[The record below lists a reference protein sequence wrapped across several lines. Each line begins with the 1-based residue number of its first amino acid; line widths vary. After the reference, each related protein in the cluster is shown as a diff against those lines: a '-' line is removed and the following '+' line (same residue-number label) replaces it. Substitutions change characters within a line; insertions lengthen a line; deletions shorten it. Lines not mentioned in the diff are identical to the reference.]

1 MEDPGT
7 VTTKERPFID
17 AARQVRHLK
26 ERGVRFELTDER
38 EAERFLRESNFFF
51 KVKAFAK
58 CFSRYT
64 SPDSER
70 FGSYINLDFAYLA
83 ELTKLDHHLRES
95 VLSLTLDI
103 EHYMKVDLN
112 RMVMDAGD
120 DPYEL
125 MASFFDSERE
135 RKVRVLEK
143 RVDLC
148 SVRSN
153 APMVMDLSGD
163 LAAPDAKSVI
173 SALASLLHLASD
185 SLGGIDPDH
194 TERSLAGLG
203 GSSYTRG
210 IVEKY
215 GDTEHM
221 AAWNYL
227 ELASFGG
234 IISLYKYYVFERR
247 TMKDEEA
254 VKRLLFPTKALRNA
268 AAHNGN
274 MLSTLGS
281 KLKKPVGSISKM
293 AIEELGI
300 DCELVSL
307 SKRAPI
313 VHDFTALALC
323 YMHLVKSEGAR
334 GDAAEK
340 LRALRRRFTAHR
352 DYFSKQGELKN
363 GLAMLSEVMDRA
375 AGRLSRP

>member
-1 MEDPGT
+1 MGDPGT
-7 VTTKERPFID
+7 VTTKERPLID
-17 AARQVRHLK
+17 AAQQIRHLK

-38 EAERFLRESNFFF
+38 EAERFLREINFFF

-64 SPDSER
+64 NPDSER

-112 RMVMDAGD
+112 RMVMDARD

-125 MASFFDSERE
+125 MGSFFDSERE
-135 RKVRVLEK
+135 RKARVLEK
-143 RVDLC
+143 RVDLY
-148 SVRSN
+148 SVRSK
-153 APMVMDLSGD
+153 APAARVLSEDLTPS
-163 LAAPDAKSVI
+163 DARAVI

-210 IVEKY
+210 LVEKY
-215 GDTEHM
+215 GDPEHM
-221 AAWNYL
+221 AVWNYL

-254 VKRLLFPTKALRNA
+254 VKGLLFPTKALRNA

-293 AIEELGI
+293 AVEELEI
-300 DCELVSL
+300 DRELASL
-307 SKRAPI
+307 TKRAPI

-334 GDAAEK
+334 KDAAEK
-340 LRALRRRFTAHR
+340 LLALRRRFMAHI

-363 GLAMLSEVMDRA
+363 GLTMLSEVMDRA
-375 AGRLSRP
+375 AGRLSCP

>member
-7 VTTKERPFID
+7 ATTKERPLID
-17 AARQVRHLK
+17 AAQQVRHLK
-26 ERGVRFELTDER
+26 GRGVRFELTDER
-38 EAERFLRESNFFF
+38 DAERFLRESNFFF

-64 SPDSER
+64 NPDSER

-83 ELTKLDHHLRES
+83 ELTRLDHHLRET

-125 MASFFDSERE
+125 MASFFESEYE
-135 RKVRVLEK
+135 RKIKVLEK
-143 RVDLC
+143 RVDLD
-148 SVRSN
+148 SARSKASAIRALSEVLTSSDVRT
-153 APMVMDLSGD
+153 
-163 LAAPDAKSVI
+163 VI
-173 SALASLLHLASD
+173 SALAGLLHLASD
-185 SLGGIDPDH
+185 SLDGIDPDH
-194 TERSLAGLG
+194 TERSLAGLD

-210 IVEKY
+210 LVEKY
-215 GDTEHM
+215 GDPEHM
-221 AAWNYL
+221 AVWNYL

-254 VKRLLFPTKALRNA
+254 VKGLLFPTKALRNA

-300 DCELVSL
+300 DRELVSL
-307 SKRAPI
+307 TKRAPI

-323 YMHLVKSEGAR
+323 YMHLVKSEDAR
-334 GDAAEK
+334 GDAAER
-340 LRALRRRFTAHR
+340 LLALRRRFMAHR
-352 DYFSKQGELKN
+352 GYFSKQGELKN
-363 GLAMLSEVMDRA
+363 GLAMLGEVMDRA
-375 AGRLSRP
+375 AGGLSRP

>member
-7 VTTKERPFID
+7 ATTKERPLID
-17 AARQVRHLK
+17 AAQQVRHLK
-26 ERGVRFELTDER
+26 DRGVRFELTDER

-64 SPDSER
+64 NPDSER

-112 RMVMDAGD
+112 RMVMDARD

-125 MASFFDSERE
+125 MGSFFDSERE
-135 RKVRVLEK
+135 RKARVLEK
-143 RVDLC
+143 RVDLY
-148 SVRSN
+148 SVRSK
-153 APMVMDLSGD
+153 APAARVLSEDLTPS
-163 LAAPDAKSVI
+163 DARAVI

-210 IVEKY
+210 LVEKY
-215 GDTEHM
+215 GDPEHM
-221 AAWNYL
+221 AVWNYL

-254 VKRLLFPTKALRNA
+254 VKGLLFPTKALRNA

-281 KLKKPVGSISKM
+281 KLKKPVGSILKM
-293 AIEELGI
+293 AVEELEI
-300 DCELVSL
+300 DRELASL
-307 SKRAPI
+307 TKRAPI

-334 GDAAEK
+334 KDAAEK
-340 LRALRRRFTAHR
+340 LLALRRRFMAHI

-363 GLAMLSEVMDRA
+363 GLTMLSEVMDRA
-375 AGRLSRP
+375 AGRLSLP

>member
-7 VTTKERPFID
+7 ATTKERPLID
-17 AARQVRHLK
+17 AAQQVRHLK
-26 ERGVRFELTDER
+26 GRGVRFELTDER
-38 EAERFLRESNFFF
+38 NAERFLRENNFFF

-64 SPDSER
+64 NPDSER

-83 ELTKLDHHLRES
+83 ELTRLDHHLRES

-120 DPYEL
+120 DPYGL
-125 MASFFDSERE
+125 MASFFASEYE
-135 RKVRVLEK
+135 RKIKVLEK
-143 RVDLC
+143 RVDLD
-148 SVRSN
+148 SARSKASAIRALSEVLTSSDVRT
-153 APMVMDLSGD
+153 
-163 LAAPDAKSVI
+163 VI
-173 SALASLLHLASD
+173 SALAGLLHLVSD
-185 SLGGIDPDH
+185 SLDGIDPDH

-210 IVEKY
+210 LVEKY
-215 GDTEHM
+215 GDPEHM
-221 AAWNYL
+221 AVWNYL

-254 VKRLLFPTKALRNA
+254 VKGLLFPTKALRNA

-293 AIEELGI
+293 ANEELGI
-300 DCELVSL
+300 DRELVSL
-307 SKRAPI
+307 TKRAPI

-323 YMHLVKSEGAR
+323 YMHLVKSKGAR
-334 GDAAEK
+334 KDAAEK
-340 LRALRRRFTAHR
+340 LLALRRRFMAHR
-352 DYFSKQGELKN
+352 GYFSKQGELKN

-375 AGRLSRP
+375 AGGLSRP

>member
-1 MEDPGT
+1 MGDPGT
-7 VTTKERPFID
+7 VTTKEQPLID
-17 AARQVRHLK
+17 AAQQIRHLK

-64 SPDSER
+64 NPDSER

-112 RMVMDAGD
+112 RMVMDARD

-125 MASFFDSERE
+125 MGSFFDSERE
-135 RKVRVLEK
+135 RKARVLEK
-143 RVDLC
+143 RVDLY
-148 SVRSN
+148 SVRSK
-153 APMVMDLSGD
+153 APAARVLSEDLTPS
-163 LAAPDAKSVI
+163 DARAVI

-210 IVEKY
+210 LVEKY
-215 GDTEHM
+215 GDPEHM
-221 AAWNYL
+221 AVWNYL

-254 VKRLLFPTKALRNA
+254 VKGLLFPEFD
-268 AAHNGN
+268 
-274 MLSTLGS
+274 MPQSF
-281 KLKKPVGSISKM
+281 
-293 AIEELGI
+293 
-300 DCELVSL
+300 SL
-307 SKRAPI
+307 
-313 VHDFTALALC
+313 
-323 YMHLVKSEGAR
+323 
-334 GDAAEK
+334 
-340 LRALRRRFTAHR
+340 
-352 DYFSKQGELKN
+352 
-363 GLAMLSEVMDRA
+363 
-375 AGRLSRP
+375 